1 VAAERLTPQIGWY
14 EMLVTPTPVVRWA
27 LVIGLGTA
35 VLQQV
40 SPSTVIRLLRNR
52 TIRVWGTVWGDREW
66 SLLNEG
72 QRRHFRGVRVA
83 PRYGLQF
90 VREELGGGHETAA

>member
-52 TIRVWGTVWGDREW
+52 TIRVGARFGATE
-66 SLLNEG
+66 N
-72 QRRHFRGVRVA
+72 
-83 PRYGLQF
+83 GLS
-90 VREELGGGHETAA
+90 